1 MNFRFILKI
10 IQSRRVSNVTFFLTF
25 IFVSYLLIYARGL
38 DKKFITK
45 VNNVQHSEIVNQK
58 VVRNLSNYFRR
69 YFTMDSTGT
78 LPYVSGSNL
87 LLISDFVFDDHV
99 RNVLPLRGRMRN
111 GDIIFLQ
118 TYHLE
123 PFFNIVYP
131 RIKCKFILITHN
143 ADRETDPMYAKYL
156 NDDKFVAWLGQ
167 NAGFFHPKFLL
178 LPIGFENTYWFPL
191 KIKYIRNV
199 TRKNLIPWKDRKYSI
214 YFNFNANTNMAAR
227 GKLMNIYSERFKDAF
242 FTKERVSFTKYMD
255 TIGNSRFVFC
265 PRGNGIDTHRFYE
278 TVLMGAIPV
287 VENSTLFS
295 IFERYL
301 LQI

>member
-1 MNFRFILKI
+1 MTSRHILKI
-10 IQSRRVSNVTFFLTF
+10 IQSKRVSNISFFLAF
-25 IFVSYLLIYARGL
+25 IFVSYLLIYTRSFDL
-38 DKKFITK
+38 KFITK
-45 VNNVQHSEIVNQK
+45 LNVQPSRIINK
-58 VVRNLSNYFRR
+58 TVVRNLTNYFRR
-69 YFTMDSTGT
+69 YFTIDVSGT

-99 RNVLPLRGRMRN
+99 RNVLPTRRRMRN

-156 NDDKFVAWLGQ
+156 NDEKFVAWLGQ
-167 NAGFFHPKFLL
+167 NPGFFHPKFLL
-178 LPIGFENTYWFPL
+178 LPIGFENTYWYPS

-199 TRKNLIPWKDRKYSI
+199 SRKNLIPWKDRKYSI

-227 GKLMNIYSERFKDAF
+227 GKLMNLYFSMRFW
-242 FTKERVSFTKYMD
+242 T
-255 TIGNSRFVFC
+255 GL
-265 PRGNGIDTHRFYE
+265 FY
-278 TVLMGAIPV
+278 V
-287 VENSTLFS
+287 
-295 IFERYL
+295 Y
-301 LQI
+301 